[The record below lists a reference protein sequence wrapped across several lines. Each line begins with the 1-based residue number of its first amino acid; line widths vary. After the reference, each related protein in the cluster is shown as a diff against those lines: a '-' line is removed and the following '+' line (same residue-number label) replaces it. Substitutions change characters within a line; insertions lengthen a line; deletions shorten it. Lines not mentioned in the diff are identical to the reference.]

1 VLSGRGL
8 CDELITRPE
17 ESYRLCCVVVCDL
30 ETSRMGAPSIYEV
43 SRLRVKQWTVAYNLA
58 GIRLEQIKL
67 NVNLIG
73 SPITT
78 DCYVTWLPKALL
90 RTSLLHYVQEYKSPF
105 PACTF
110 TSGEDGTQ
118 VDNMALSGELPQ
130 QWESQQQ
137 DP

>member
-1 VLSGRGL
+1 
-8 CDELITRPE
+8 
-17 ESYRLCCVVVCDL
+17 
-30 ETSRMGAPSIYEV
+30 
-43 SRLRVKQWTVAYNLA
+43 LA

-67 NVNLIG
+67 NVNLID

-90 RTSLLHYVQEYKSPF
+90 RTSLLHYVQEHKSPF
-105 PACTF
+105 LACAF
-110 TSGEDGTQ
+110 TNGEDGTQQ
-118 VDNMALSGELPQ
+118 VDNMALRGELPQ